1 MPQRSAKPRTRVGV
15 YPGTFDPVTN
25 GHIDIVSRA
34 ARLLDKLVVGVAINI
49 GKAPLFPLEERVE
62 LVRAE
67 MADIAQ
73 RNGMTIEVKPFET
86 LLVDFARSVGASV
99 IVRGLRALSDFDYE
113 FAMAGMNYRLD
124 GNIGTIFLMASE
136 HHQFIQSRFVREIVL
151 MGGDI
156 SSFVPPLTL
165 ERTLKRLR
173 G

>member
-1 MPQRSAKPRTRVGV
+1 MVQRTAKPKQRVGV

-34 ARLLDKLVVGVAINI
+34 ARLLDRLVVGVAINI
-49 GKAPLFPLEERVE
+49 GKGPLFTLEERVE

-67 MADIAQ
+67 MASIAH
-73 RNGMTIEVKPFET
+73 RNGMIIEVQPFQT
-86 LLVDFARSVGASV
+86 LLIDFARAVGASV

-124 GNIGTIFLMASE
+124 DEIETIFLMASE
-136 HHQFIQSRFVREIVL
+136 HHQFIQSRFVREIAL

-156 SSFVPPLTL
+156 SSFVPSLTL